1 MPSSRLSSPETPI
14 HAFCADAKWA
24 PPSSNIAHFGVVPFR
39 RDASGAIVP
48 GTIVEVSNGDIAW
61 RRARAAAFEHDN
73 VGAIELRD
81 GVLLAQFGEVNLD
94 ALSG

>member
-1 MPSSRLSSPETPI
+1 MPSSTLSSSDTLPHVI
-14 HAFCADAKWA
+14 GASASGAHL
-24 PPSSNIAHFGVVPFR
+24 PSSLGHFGVVPFR

-48 GTIVEVSNGDIAW
+48 GTVVEAPNGDIAW
-61 RRARAAAFEHDN
+61 RRARAAAFDHDN
-73 VGAIELRD
+73 VGAIELRN